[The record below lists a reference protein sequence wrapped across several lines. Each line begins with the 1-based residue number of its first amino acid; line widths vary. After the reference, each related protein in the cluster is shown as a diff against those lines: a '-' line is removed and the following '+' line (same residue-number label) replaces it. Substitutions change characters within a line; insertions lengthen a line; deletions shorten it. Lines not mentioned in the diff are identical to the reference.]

1 MSIYIYNDI
10 NRTKSRNHRVSR
22 NNASCSRSSA
32 GAINILSKFKIIML
46 MLVITV
52 ITITAGNFILGGN
65 DANGQT
71 QQKYVSVEVSAGD
84 TLWDIAD
91 TYLGEEM
98 DTRQAVH
105 IIRTAN
111 DMDTGLVKPGQMI
124 RIPVDI

>member
-10 NRTKSRNHRVSR
+10 NETKSRNHRVSHDNTSYRR
-22 NNASCSRSSA
+22 NSS
-32 GAINILSKFKIIML
+32 GTKNILSKIKIVML
-46 MLVITV
+46 MLVITI
-52 ITITAGNFILGGN
+52 ITVAAGNFVLGGN
-65 DANGQT
+65 NASGQT
-71 QQKYVSVEVSAGD
+71 QQKYISVEVSAGD

-124 RIPVDI
+124 RIPMDI

>member
-1 MSIYIYNDI
+1 
-10 NRTKSRNHRVSR
+10 
-22 NNASCSRSSA
+22 
-32 GAINILSKFKIIML
+32 

-52 ITITAGNFILGGN
+52 MTVAAGNLILGGN
-65 DANGQT
+65 NANGQT
-71 QQKYVSVEVSAGD
+71 HQKYISVEVSAGD

-111 DMDTGLVKPGQMI
+111 DMDTGLVTPGQMI
-124 RIPVDI
+124 RIPVDN

>member
-10 NRTKSRNHRVSR
+10 NETKSRDHRVSR
-22 NNASCSRSSA
+22 DNASRSRSSA
-32 GAINILSKFKIIML
+32 GTINILSKVKIIML

-52 ITITAGNFILGGN
+52 ITVAAGNLILGGN

-71 QQKYVSVEVSAGD
+71 RQKYISVEVSAGD

-105 IIRTAN
+105 IIRTVN
-111 DMDTGLVKPGQMI
+111 DMDTGLVTPGQMI
-124 RIPVDI
+124 RIPVDN

>member
-10 NRTKSRNHRVSR
+10 NETKSRDHRVSR
-22 NNASCSRSSA
+22 DNASRSRSSA
-32 GAINILSKFKIIML
+32 GTINILSKIKIIML

-52 ITITAGNFILGGN
+52 ITVAAGNFILSGN
-65 DANGQT
+65 NANGQT
-71 QQKYVSVEVSAGD
+71 HQKYISVEVSAGD

-111 DMDTGLVKPGQMI
+111 DMDTGLVTPGQMI
-124 RIPVDI
+124 RIPVDN

>member
-10 NRTKSRNHRVSR
+10 NETKSRDHRVSR
-22 NNASCSRSSA
+22 DNASRSRSSA
-32 GAINILSKFKIIML
+32 GTINILSKIKIIML

-52 ITITAGNFILGGN
+52 ITVAAGNLILGGN

-71 QQKYVSVEVSAGD
+71 RQKYISVEVSAGD

-105 IIRTAN
+105 IIRTVN
-111 DMDTGLVKPGQMI
+111 DMDTGLVTPGQMI
-124 RIPVDI
+124 RIPVDN